1 MLSRAYEIAGDHKRA
16 FEQAKIAFRLAP
28 SDREIRAHFDHLAGK
43 SAAKNIAQ

>member
-28 SDREIRAHFDHLAGK
+28 SDREIRAHFDQLAGK
-43 SAAKNIAQ
+43 RAVKNNAQ